1 MIPLD
6 RTECIDKIFC
16 GNTTDILKTLP
27 SDLVDCCV
35 CSPPYYGLRSYLPEG
50 HPDKALEIGLEAT
63 PEAYVSKLV
72 DVFREVRRVLKKEGT
87 LWLNLGDS
95 YASAWASGRRNVI
108 GNPSRT
114 NRIIRM
120 GDGLKEK
127 DLIGIPW
134 MVAFALRADGW
145 YLRSDIIWC
154 LSGGAKVYARTQK
167 GDMPTSVKDLVRLD
181 PKTVKLW
188 NGVKWTQAVSWR
200 ENPLPEDPLEITLR
214 SGERIGCT
222 PDHVWPTQRG
232 NVKTDDLMIGDK
244 ILTTAIPEPDIPM
257 SPDLIPD
264 DIGWFVGLYLAEG
277 SRSNGCIQIAGH
289 VKEEERRIK
298 LAAIAQRYGANVRAH
313 HGGGMKESINL
324 YSKVLNAIIDT
335 YLCGKTA
342 KDKHLSN
349 ACWQRSNA
357 FLKSLL
363 DGYLSG
369 DGGYDKANNRW
380 RLGFTRN
387 YYLEAD
393 LRTLCAR
400 LGYHLTI
407 KPGVAKIGDKE
418 YPSFKGEIRFTQSNH
433 HNNKDMGEI
442 VAIGE
447 SKGRKFWDIEVEDE
461 PHLFALA
468 SGVLTHNCKPNCMP
482 ESVTDR
488 PTKAH
493 EYIFLL
499 SKSQRYYYDKEA
511 ILEPHSDETKKYFE
525 KYTPDHSKSL
535 SDRKIA
541 LGDKGKTRTGF
552 GNSRAEATAC
562 MNPSGRNK
570 RTVWTVATKPFAEA
584 HFATFP
590 PALIEPC
597 ILAGTS
603 EKGYCSACGAPWTRH
618 IEKCASVKKIRNE
631 PYAIASGKGK
641 HAQLFTRRSSC
652 AQTIGWRPSCSC
664 ILDCAWPGPLPG
676 VVLDPF
682 FGAGT
687 TGLVAKKLGRHYIG
701 IELNEAYIGMAQ
713 KRIAAVPN
721 RLDNWM

>member
-1 MIPLD
+1 MTGTTP
-6 RTECIDKIFC
+6 IDVIIQ
-16 GNTTDILKTLP
+16 GDALTRLKEL
-27 SDLVDCCV
+27 SSEAVDCCIT
-35 CSPPYYGLRSYLPEG
+35 SPPYYGLRDYGVEG
-50 HPDKALEIGLEAT
+50 QIGLEES

-145 YLRSDIIWC
+145 YLRSDIIW
-154 LSGGAKVYARTQK
+154 
-167 GDMPTSVKDLVRLD
+167 
-181 PKTVKLW
+181 
-188 NGVKWTQAVSWR
+188 
-200 ENPLPEDPLEITLR
+200 
-214 SGERIGCT
+214 
-222 PDHVWPTQRG
+222 H
-232 NVKTDDLMIGDK
+232 
-244 ILTTAIPEPDIPM
+244 
-257 SPDLIPD
+257 
-264 DIGWFVGLYLAEG
+264 
-277 SRSNGCIQIAGH
+277 
-289 VKEEERRIK
+289 
-298 LAAIAQRYGANVRAH
+298 
-313 HGGGMKESINL
+313 
-324 YSKVLNAIIDT
+324 
-335 YLCGKTA
+335 
-342 KDKHLSN
+342 
-349 ACWQRSNA
+349 
-357 FLKSLL
+357 
-363 DGYLSG
+363 
-369 DGGYDKANNRW
+369 
-380 RLGFTRN
+380 
-387 YYLEAD
+387 
-393 LRTLCAR
+393 
-400 LGYHLTI
+400 
-407 KPGVAKIGDKE
+407 
-418 YPSFKGEIRFTQSNH
+418 
-433 HNNKDMGEI
+433 
-442 VAIGE
+442 
-447 SKGRKFWDIEVEDE
+447 
-461 PHLFALA
+461 
-468 SGVLTHNCKPNCMP
+468 KPNCMP

-488 PTKAH
+488 PTKSH

-499 SKSQRYYYDKEA
+499 SKSKRYFYDNEA
-511 ILEPHSDETKKYFE
+511 IKEETAPYRKCGVGAEYCNENSDPKGGGFRGKGGLKKWR
-525 KYTPDHSKSL
+525 PV
-535 SDRKIA
+535 
-541 LGDKGKTRTGF
+541 
-552 GNSRAEATAC
+552 N
-562 MNPSGRNK
+562 GRNK
-570 RTVWTVATKPFAEA
+570 RTVWTVATKPYSEA

-590 PALIEPC
+590 EKLIEPC

-687 TGLVAKKLGRHYIG
+687 TGLVAKKLGRRFIG

-713 KRIAAVPN
+713 KRIAAAPM

>member
-1 MIPLD
+1 M
-6 RTECIDKIFC
+6 T
-16 GNTTDILKTLP
+16 GTTPNVDTIIQGDALTRLKELP
-27 SDLVDCCV
+27 SESVDCCIT
-35 CSPPYYGLRSYLPEG
+35 SPPYFGLRDYG
-50 HPDKALEIGLEAT
+50 VDGQIGLEES

-72 DVFREVRRVLKKEGT
+72 EVFREVRRVLKKDGT

-95 YASAWASGRRNVI
+95 YWGGKGQSNYAYQERRTS
-108 GNPSRT
+108 PSFEGDQHNIT
-114 NRIIRM
+114 GM
-120 GDGLKEK
+120 GQTRPTDGKHSEIKPK

-154 LSGGAKVYARTQK
+154 LSGGVKVYARTQK

-188 NGVKWTQAVSWR
+188 NGEKWTQVVSWR
-200 ENPLPEDPLEITLR
+200 ENPRPDQPIEITLR

-232 NVKTDDLMIGDK
+232 NIKTADLVVGDR
-244 ILTTAIPEPDIPM
+244 ILTTTLPGPDNPCSPE
-257 SPDLIPD
+257 LIPD
-264 DIGWFVGLYLAEG
+264 EIGWFVGLYLAEG
-277 SRSNGCIQIAGH
+277 SRSNDCIQIAGH
-289 VKEEERRIK
+289 IKEAERRARLEK
-298 LAAIAQRYGANVRAH
+298 IASRYG
-313 HGGGMKESINL
+313 SISRDHQTSGNAETINI

-335 YLCGKTA
+335 YLGGKTA

-349 ACWQRSNA
+349 ACWQRSNG
-357 FLKSLL
+357 FLQSLL
-363 DGYLSG
+363 EGYLSG
-369 DGGYDKANNRW
+369 DGSYDQANDRW

-387 YYLEAD
+387 YYLESD
-393 LRTLCAR
+393 LRTICAR

-407 KPGVAKIGDKE
+407 RSSVSKIGEKE
-418 YPSFKGEIRFTQSNH
+418 YPSFKGEIRFTRSNH
-433 HNNKDMGEI
+433 HNNRDMGEI
-442 VAIGE
+442 ITIGN
-447 SKGRKFWDIEVEDE
+447 SRGRKFWDIEVEDD

-482 ESVTDR
+482 ESCKDR
-488 PTKAH
+488 PTKSH
-493 EYIFLL
+493 EYMFLL
-499 SKSQRYYYDKEA
+499 SKGKKYYYDAEA
-511 ILEPHSDETKKYFE
+511 ISEDAINTKMPGKNMRDTRETYG
-525 KYTPDHSKSL
+525 PQN
-535 SDRKIA
+535 
-541 LGDKGKTRTGF
+541 G
-552 GNSRAEATAC
+552 GNSGLRDLKQRYK
-562 MNPSGRNK
+562 SGDWPTKRNK
-570 RTVWTVATKPFAEA
+570 RTVWTVATKPYSEA

-590 PALIEPC
+590 EKLIEPC